1 MIGLDL
7 PIPFGWFPV
16 AYSNELEVGEVKPNF
31 LFDQHQVLFRTE
43 SGEAKL
49 LDAFCPHLGA
59 HFGHGG
65 KVVGEHIA
73 CPFHAWE
80 LDGEGIVKNIPYA
93 KSIPPR
99 ARKGACVHS
108 YPVQERNKM
117 IWAWYHPRRIQP
129 TFDIAD
135 VPEFSDPNWTELE
148 TYEWEINAHIQEMGE
163 NAVDIAHFVYV
174 HSSFYMP
181 KAKIELDGHL
191 RVTEMTAKT
200 PKIDEQGN
208 IDMMQM
214 EDSHL
219 ISRNWGPGMSSQT
232 FDRAFR
238 TVMMGTMAPISAT
251 RMKLRFAFT
260 KPKDISE
267 QFNILT
273 DGLIAEVVRQVGH
286 DMVIWENKLYR
297 DNPMLCDGDGPIAKY
312 RKWFS
317 QFYDDGSDEVPLRL
331 AS

>member
-1 MIGLDL
+1 MLGLDL

-16 AYSNELEVGEVKPNF
+16 AYSSELEVGEVRPNF
-31 LFDQHQVLFRTE
+31 LFDEHQVLFRTE

-49 LDAFCPHLGA
+49 LEAFCPHLGA
-59 HFGHGG
+59 HLGHGG
-65 KVVGEHIA
+65 KVVGEHVA

-80 LDGEGIVKNIPYA
+80 LNGDGVVKNIPYA

-99 ARKGACVHS
+99 AKRGACVHS
-108 YPVQERNKM
+108 YPVQEKNKM
-117 IWAWYHPRRIQP
+117 IWAWYHPRRIAP
-129 TFDIAD
+129 TFEIGD
-135 VPEFSDPNWTELE
+135 VPEFSDPAWTDLE

-181 KAKIELDGHL
+181 EARIELDGHR

-200 PKIDEQGN
+200 PKIDDEGK

-214 EDSHL
+214 EDSLL
-219 ISRNWGPGMSSQT
+219 ISRNWGPGMSLQI
-232 FDRAFR
+232 FDRVFK
-238 TVMMGTMAPISAT
+238 TVMMGSMAPITAT

-260 KPKDISE
+260 KPKDLSE
-267 QFNILT
+267 QFSILT

-297 DNPMLCDGDGPIAKY
+297 PDPILCDGDGPIAKY

-317 QFYDDGSDEVPLRL
+317 QFYDDGKQEVPLRL